1 MDLDFNGEVTTAE
14 FKKMYS
20 NMGHPIS
27 DKVAVAELAG
37 YDMNH
42 DNKVT
47 FNDFFDYMTTDHGQ

>member
-1 MDLDFNGEVTTAE
+1 MTTAE

-47 FNDFFDYMTTDHGQ
+47 FNDFFDYMTTDHEQ